1 MLPCLKT
8 HWLTLYTGPD
18 VPVDAI
24 SYRIRVLR
32 KEAAALGISNDNSP
46 PAKSSQ
52 VRHTATFT
60 GKKNQNGRKRKASVS
75 DDTE

>member
-1 MLPCLKT
+1 MIKSHWVTVCL
-8 HWLTLYTGPD
+8 GPN

-24 SYRIRVLR
+24 SYRIRALR
-32 KEAAALGISNDNSP
+32 KEGAALGISNDNSP

-52 VRHTATFT
+52 VRHTATLT
-60 GKKNQNGRKRKASVS
+60 GKKTQNGRKRKASVS